1 MDYFNGAGSSE
12 VLMERP
18 AYKADGAINI
28 DLGLRG
34 TYVLHKQH
42 SMFLHLAFARLS
54 REIKASPR
62 VVTASHNLALFT
74 CESLS

>member
-1 MDYFNGAGSSE
+1 MDYFNGVGSSK

-18 AYKADGAINI
+18 AYKAGGAINI

-42 SMFLHLAFARLS
+42 FMFLHLAFTRLS

-62 VVTASHNLALFT
+62 VATVSHDLALFT
-74 CESLS
+74 CVSLF